1 LFTRAKSDKLIGDE
15 TDWLKEKA
23 RMNLHKN
30 ARTCP
35 KSRALM
41 VSRVLEDRRPVA
53 EVAMEMGVS
62 RRTVYKWVQ
71 RYCAGGKAAL
81 QDGSSEPGVLHHQLG
96 QDWVKLIVELRT
108 EYQMTALRIARQL
121 ALARSTVAAVLQR
134 EGISQL
140 KKLAPKEPV
149 VRYERDG
156 PGEMLH
162 MDIKKLGRFWRP
174 GHRVT
179 GDTSQDSAG
188 AGWEFVHVCVDDY
201 SRVAYAEV
209 LPDERKESAVAF
221 LQRAVRWFSQ
231 FGIKIQRVLTDNGS
245 CYQSKLWHSTCKKL
259 NLRVKKTRPYRPQ
272 TNGKA
277 ERFIQTLLRE
287 WAYFRA
293 YSTSNER
300 MAVLPIYLRHYNEH
314 REHGSVN
321 SKPPI
326 TRMPGVYNVAGI
338 HS

>member
-1 LFTRAKSDKLIGDE
+1 
-15 TDWLKEKA
+15 
-23 RMNLHKN
+23 MNLHKN

-41 VSRVLEDRRPVA
+41 VTRVLEDRRPVI
-53 EVAMEMGVS
+53 EVAAELGVS

-71 RYCAGGKAAL
+71 RYCEGGEPAL
-81 QDGSSEPGVLHHQLG
+81 QDGSSEPDVLHHQLG
-96 QDWVKLIVELRT
+96 QDWVDVIVELRM

-121 ALARSTVAAVLQR
+121 DLARSTVAAVLQR

-140 KKLAPKEPV
+140 KNLIRKEPV
-149 VRYERDG
+149 VRYEHDG

-162 MDIKKLGRFWRP
+162 IDIKKLGRFWRP

-179 GDTSQDSAG
+179 GDPSQDSIG
-188 AGWEFVHVCVDDY
+188 AGWEYVHVCIDDY

-209 LPDERKESAVAF
+209 LPDERKESAAAF
-221 LQRAVRWFSQ
+221 VQRAVRWFSK
-231 FGIKIQRVLTDNGS
+231 FGITVKRILTDNGS
-245 CYQSKLWHSTCKKL
+245 CYRAKLWYNTCNRL
-259 NLRVKKTRPYRPQ
+259 HIRVKKTRPYRPQ

-287 WAYFRA
+287 WAYFRV
-293 YSTSNER
+293 YRTSNER
-300 MAVLPIYLRHYNEH
+300 MAVLPMYLRHYNEH

-338 HS
+338 HT